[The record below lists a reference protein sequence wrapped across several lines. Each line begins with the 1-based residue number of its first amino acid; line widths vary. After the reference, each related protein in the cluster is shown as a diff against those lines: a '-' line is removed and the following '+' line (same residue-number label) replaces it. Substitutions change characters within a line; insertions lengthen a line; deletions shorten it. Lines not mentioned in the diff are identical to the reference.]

1 MTPEITAALQNLLN
15 CQFQVGRAQGLYEAA
30 LAAAAP
36 KPPEQAAPPPAPTKA
51 PPKPK
56 K

>member
-1 MTPEITAALQNLLN
+1 VTPEITAALQNLLN
-15 CQFQVGRAQGLYEAA
+15 CQFQAGRALGLYEAA
-30 LAAAAP
+30 LAAEAP
-36 KPPEQAAPPPAPTKA
+36 KPPEQAAPPPAPTKV